1 MKPLL
6 TFLQLDAF
14 QLSLAVVIGLSILR
28 ILSEVLEWFCRRNGI
43 DLRIYRERRERKELK
58 ANLQKLTD
66 MFIEK
71 EIDDMRWEILSFS
84 SALSDGRNFGK
95 EHFEHIIS
103 LHTKYETILE
113 ENHMENG
120 LVTAS
125 MEVIEEIY
133 KEKLRNGTF

>member
-1 MKPLL
+1 MEALL
-6 TFLQLDAF
+6 TFLRLDVF
-14 QLSLAVVIGLSILR
+14 HLTLAVVIALSAFR
-28 ILSEVLEWFCRRNGI
+28 IFSEILEWFCRRNGI
-43 DLRIYRERRERKELK
+43 ELRIYRERRERKDLK

-66 MFIEK
+66 MFVEK

-103 LHTKYETILE
+103 LHTKYENILE